1 MKFKTILFDVDDGIV
16 TITLNRPEKANTFDD
31 QLKDDM
37 RTAMETIEADKSYRV
52 VILTG
57 AGRHFCAGGDL
68 NATRAPLTDAFGNAT
83 PVFMTALYYSRVPV
97 IAAIN
102 GVAKGGGCELALA
115 CDFRIM
121 SATARIGLPEIQFG
135 LIPGGGGTQRLPR
148 LVGIAAA
155 KEMIFLGLDKTAEEA
170 LRIGL
175 VNKVVA
181 PDELMP
187 SCVALAR
194 ELALRPGYA
203 LAAAKRAINAGMDM
217 KLADALNFER
227 ETHMGMGTPEERKM
241 ARDAAASKNAT
252 YAKIFGQNDTL
263 L

>member
-1 MKFKTILFDVDDGIV
+1 
-16 TITLNRPEKANTFDD
+16 
-31 QLKDDM
+31 
-37 RTAMETIEADKSYRV
+37 
-52 VILTG
+52 
-57 AGRHFCAGGDL
+57 
-68 NATRAPLTDAFGNAT
+68 
-83 PVFMTALYYSRVPV
+83 
-97 IAAIN
+97 
-102 GVAKGGGCELALA
+102 
-115 CDFRIM
+115 M

-181 PDELMP
+181 PDALMP

-227 ETHMGMGTPEERKM
+227 ETHVGMGTPEERKM